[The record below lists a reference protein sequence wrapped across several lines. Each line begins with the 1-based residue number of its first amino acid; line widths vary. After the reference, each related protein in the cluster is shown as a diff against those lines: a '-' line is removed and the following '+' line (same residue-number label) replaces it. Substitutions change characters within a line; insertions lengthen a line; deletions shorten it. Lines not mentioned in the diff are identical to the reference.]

1 MQNRMVGCGHIDL
14 PWLRELSFNLAE
26 TRTLIRSP
34 VRKFKSAVS
43 ALVVISSPN
52 ANLSNR
58 ARK

>member
-1 MQNRMVGCGHIDL
+1 MVGCGHIDL